1 MILAPA
7 LPNAMLAPKYPGSS
21 IHTGSRGFSR
31 KRANRSSACCIPETI
46 TICSEVHRTPREARK
61 YPAIASRKGRYPRP
75 SASVF
80 NHDLKWRARSAAR
93 RPRDLGR
100 EFSDGWISHSKWP
113 DTRCKGQVDEGLWP
127 YGFRNDT
134 THVSRRSRRHPPGW
148 RGRRNTIHPRTQSN
162 AAGYVAF
169 RLQAFKHANHGSPRQ
184 PVLAGEV
191 SGGRQPDAR
200 AKPAFQ
206 NGTSQL
212 CVQPGGERL
221 ILRTAIESEFE
232 RADGFRHSFP
242 LGPMIFA
249 ENGSVQCTNPA
260 RTISRVS
267 GKSSRGT
274 RG

>member
-61 YPAIASRKGRYPRP
+61 YPAIASRNGRYPRP

-93 RPRDLGR
+93 RPQT
-100 EFSDGWISHSKWP
+100 SDGNSATAGFPTRNGRTP
-113 DTRCKGQVDEGLWP
+113 DVKGKSTKGF
-127 YGFRNDT
+127 GRTCFRNDT

-148 RGRRNTIHPRTQSN
+148 RGRRNMIHPRTQSN